1 MTERTISL
9 PGALQ
14 AVIQTVEQAVGHFF
28 PDQTLHMGGGTVL
41 QARWDHRL
49 SSDID
54 LFCAPLPYRET
65 LHASGAGLEQA
76 LLGVCDDPES
86 TFVDAVAAYT
96 MVQGTEVTILPTE
109 PPLGVPAGQR
119 IDGTQIETWSSA
131 DILASKLIHRIC
143 GGGIVEL
150 RDLYDLAAAAHHEP
164 SALALAAGVIRS
176 HQMKRIEV
184 LLDLLPADWM
194 SASDKPLLGLAD
206 DPFDFRPNAIK
217 QLLLDYRAH
226 APTAPMATQ
235 EQTGNATHARS

>member
-1 MTERTISL
+1 MNSMTERTISL

-28 PDQTLHMGGGTVL
+28 PDQTLRMGGGTVL

-49 SSDID
+49 S
-54 LFCAPLPYRET
+54 
-65 LHASGAGLEQA
+65 
-76 LLGVCDDPES
+76 
-86 TFVDAVAAYT
+86 
-96 MVQGTEVTILPTE
+96 
-109 PPLGVPAGQR
+109 
-119 IDGTQIETWSSA
+119 